1 MELTI
6 QLDAERAEKL
16 MYLQTHGDQDPVSLL
31 SKVIDQVYQEMK
43 APQKNAYQILT
54 EHGLIG
60 SMDGREPLPEVDE
73 PTIREYL
80 QKKRQE
86 GTL

>member
-6 QLDAERAEKL
+6 QLDAERAQKL
-16 MYLQTHGDQDPVSLL
+16 AYLQTHGNQDPVSLL
-31 SKVIDQVYQEMK
+31 SKVIDQTYQEMQ
-43 APQKNAYQILT
+43 APQKNAYQIFL

-60 SMDGREPLPEVDE
+60 SMDGSEPLPDVDE
-73 PTIREYL
+73 PSIREYL